1 MLRGIRTLSKSAW
14 SQKSSYSKTLC
25 LPQTDFGPKIPTG
38 ERRADLIKKT
48 SEKLY
53 LEQLQ
58 RNNSVKDWI
67 LHDGPP
73 YANGDLHLGHAL
85 NKIVKDIINRWELIF
100 HGKRVNYRPG
110 WDCHG
115 LPIEMKSL
123 SENKGAKCLNAVELR
138 RKCRELASSMIE
150 KQREQFKE
158 FAIMSDFQDCY
169 ITMDH
174 AYEIKQLEVFLKL
187 KENGLLTRQ
196 LKPVW
201 WGCETK
207 TALAEAELEYNDEH
221 ASVAAYVKFPVN
233 INPLQEHLRKIYPSL
248 DIDYRMVSL
257 LVWTSTPWTIPANEA
272 ISVNKA
278 FTYTLLKDGQTDEL
292 VIVADKLADL
302 VSAVNQNFKRVEP
315 NVQIKGCQLLDLFY
329 ANPATREDGSF
340 PVLHGDHVSDLA
352 GTGLVHTAPAHGGED
367 YALGVEHGLPVK
379 PCADESGRFLETNI
393 AKGFQSLAGLKVT
406 SKEGILKYIR
416 VLDENGMI
424 YDVNK
429 KYIHSYPYDW
439 RSKTP
444 VIQRATPQWFVNVE
458 KIKGASTKAVDNM
471 NFHPENGRNRLRLFV
486 VNRNEWCISRQRAW
500 GVPLPMLYRKE
511 SDEPL
516 EDIDT
521 IRYVV
526 ARMNEFGTDSWFIEE
541 EDISRWLPPK
551 LKDAK
556 EQYIKGKDTMDVWF
570 DSGTSW
576 STLSA
581 DIENRFRDPTPLADV
596 YLEGT
601 DQHRGWFQSSLLNRI
616 VVSGVDGKGF
626 LPVSSCK
633 TIISHGFILDANN
646 EKMSKSKGNVISP
659 LQIIVGGGKP
669 FVPTLGTDG
678 LRLWIASSSY
688 TQDVNAGSEIMKRI
702 LDNLKKLRVT
712 LKYLLGNLN
721 DFELSCRIP
730 YQQLFPL
737 DKLVLSQ
744 LFRLQENCVKHYDV
758 FNFSRVVKDINT
770 HMSVNLSSQYF
781 DISKDALYTECAD
794 SLKRRSIQTVLF
806 AVLNTYVGLLAP
818 IQPLLAQEAWESY
831 PIGLKRD
838 SETPFLC
845 DWQSAFQLPVQYL
858 NEDIEQDFSIIWY
871 IRNAINKYFEGLR
884 SEGLFKS
891 NLETDV
897 NILVDE
903 HSSLGKL
910 LRSHLPMLEDYFLVS
925 NVTIN
930 KPSDH
935 TAASVSLDIEQK
947 DILFQIYPA
956 KGHKC
961 PRCWK
966 RIASLPTLLCH
977 RCESVI
983 ENLNA

>member
-1 MLRGIRTLSKSAW
+1 M
-14 SQKSSYSKTLC
+14 
-25 LPQTDFGPKIPTG
+25 
-38 ERRADLIKKT
+38 DLIEKT

-58 RNNSVKDWI
+58 RNDSVEDWI

-100 HGKRVNYRPG
+100 HGRRVNYRPG

-123 SENKGAKCLNAVELR
+123 SESKGAKSLGAMELR
-138 RKCRELASSMIE
+138 QKCRDLASSMIE

-158 FAIMSDFQDCY
+158 FAIMSDFQNCY

-207 TALAEAELEYNDEH
+207 TALAEAELEYNDKH
-221 ASVAAYVKFPVN
+221 TSIAAYVKFPVN
-233 INPLQEHLRKIYPSL
+233 ISPLREYLRENYPSL
-248 DIDYRMVSL
+248 ELDYNMVSL
-257 LVWTSTPWTIPANEA
+257 LTWTSTPWTIPANQA
-272 ISVNKA
+272 ISVNKE
-278 FTYTLLKDGQTDEL
+278 FNYTLLKDYRTDEL
-292 VIVADKLADL
+292 IIVADKLADL
-302 VSAVNQNFKRVEP
+302 VSAVNQNFKKIEP
-315 NVQIKGCQLLDLFY
+315 KVQIKGHQLLNLLY
-329 ANPATREDGSF
+329 KNPASAEDGTR
-340 PVLHGDHVSDLA
+340 PILHGDHVSDIA

-367 YALGVEHGLPVK
+367 YALGVKHNLSVK
-379 PCADESGRFLETNI
+379 PCADESGRFLATNI
-393 AKGFQSLAGLKVT
+393 AKGFHSLSGLKVT
-406 SKEGILKYIR
+406 SKEGTLKCIQ

-424 YDVNK
+424 YNVDK

-458 KIKGASTKAVDNM
+458 KIKGASTEAVDNM
-471 NFHPENGRNRLRLFV
+471 HFYPENGRNRLRLFV
-486 VNRNEWCISRQRAW
+486 ANRNEWCISRQRAW
-500 GVPLPMLYRKE
+500 GVPLPILYRKE
-511 SDEPL
+511 SNEPL

-526 ARMNEFGTDSWFIEE
+526 ARMNEFGTDSWFAEE
-541 EDISRWLPPK
+541 KDISRWLPPN
-551 LKDAK
+551 LKDKK
-556 EQYIKGKDTMDVWF
+556 EQYIKGNDTMDVWF

-576 STLSA
+576 STLCP
-581 DIENRFRDPTPLADV
+581 DIEKRFHDRSPLADV

-616 VVSGVDGKGF
+616 VVSGVEGKNF
-626 LPVSSCK
+626 LPISPCK

-659 LQIIVGGGKP
+659 QQIIVGGGRP

-702 LDNLKKLRVT
+702 LDNVKKLRVT
-712 LKYLLGNLN
+712 LKYLLGNVS
-721 DFELSCRIP
+721 DFEPSCRVP
-730 YQQLFPL
+730 YENLFPL

-744 LFRLQENCVKHYDV
+744 LFRLQESCIKHYDG
-758 FNFSRVVKDINT
+758 FNFPRVVKEINT

-781 DISKDALYTECAD
+781 DISKDALYTESSN

-806 AVLNTYVGLLAP
+806 TVLNTYVGLLAP
-818 IQPLLAQEAWESY
+818 VQPLLAQEAWESY
-831 PIGLKRD
+831 PSGFKKA

-845 DWQSAFQLPVQYL
+845 GWESAFQLPVTYV
-858 NEDIEQDFSIIWY
+858 NETIEQEFSIIWY
-871 IRNAINKYFEGLR
+871 IRNAINKTLESLR
-884 SEGLFKS
+884 GGGLFKS
-891 NLETDV
+891 NLEIDV

-903 HSSLGKL
+903 QSSLRNL
-910 LRSHLPMLEDYFLVS
+910 LDSHLPMLEDYFLVS

-930 KPSDH
+930 KPLEGIV
-935 TAASVSLDIEQK
+935 ASVPIDIEQK
-947 DILFQIYPA
+947 SILFQVLSA

-966 RIASLPTLLCH
+966 RVAPLPTLLCR

-983 ENLNA
+983 ENFNV